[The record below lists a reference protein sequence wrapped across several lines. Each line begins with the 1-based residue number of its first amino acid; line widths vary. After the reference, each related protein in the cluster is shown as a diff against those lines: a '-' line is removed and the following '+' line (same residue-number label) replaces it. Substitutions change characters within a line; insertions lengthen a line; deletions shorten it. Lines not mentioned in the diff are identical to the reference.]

1 LEEACDDGAAAR
13 ALKPIFSML
22 SNFLLGLYRESF
34 SELAVHWYHDQNPK
48 LVCKH
53 YEYSNICSTHFYNDK
68 WCKFSKDVA
77 RAYGKSFFKLINAMN
92 KIICQ
97 KKIYSTISQHNLNKP
112 IRTKQIAKFENGYIY
127 YTMIL
132 A

>member
-1 LEEACDDGAAAR
+1 
-13 ALKPIFSML
+13 M
-22 SNFLLGLYRESF
+22 
-34 SELAVHWYHDQNPK
+34 Q
-48 LVCKH
+48 
-53 YEYSNICSTHFYNDK
+53 
-68 WCKFSKDVA
+68 
-77 RAYGKSFFKLINAMN
+77 MN

-112 IRTKQIAKFENGYIY
+112 IRTKQIAKYENGYIYIY